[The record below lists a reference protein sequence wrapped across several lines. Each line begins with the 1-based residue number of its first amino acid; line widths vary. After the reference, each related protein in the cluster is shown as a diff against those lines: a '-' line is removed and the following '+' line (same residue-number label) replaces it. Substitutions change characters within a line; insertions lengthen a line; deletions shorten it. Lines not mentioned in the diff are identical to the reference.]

1 MKKIATIIVLCCA
14 WMAANAIPA
23 YPGWQTR
30 TQADGTTIEVQMMG
44 DEFYHYMVN
53 RDGQEVREN
62 ENGMYEVVGEAPT
75 AAVARARRAQGQVRR
90 MRQDVGVS
98 PYPAPRGLLILA
110 NFSDVK
116 FQASHTAEVMKDL
129 ITGDNCQVNDGFG
142 SAAQYFR
149 EQSNGAYQPIF
160 DVYGP
165 VTLSKSQSYYGQ
177 NIGSGSDAAD
187 KCPWDAAIEACI
199 LANNQYADLDFA
211 NYDWNNDG
219 DVDFVYIIYAG
230 KGEADSGIGNT
241 IWPHNFSIK
250 DMLSYAAQYPREVYT
265 NYTSSQTKLDGKYLD
280 NYAMSQEISGIT
292 GGLAGNGTFCHEF
305 GHVLGLPDFY
315 DTSYGTN
322 YRSNLTPND
331 WDVMDKGSYNGN
343 GHCPPNYSAWEK
355 YFMGWITP
363 KNLGSTGQRLTLYPN
378 GTDAYVAYQ
387 INEAGSQQAATRQGL
402 NYYIEC
408 RAKKGWDTHLPAAG
422 MLIWKVN
429 FSSSKWTSN
438 EPNTDGGSPRYTIV
452 CSSGTA
458 IGEAYGAKNVF
469 PYNSTK
475 SWSGVSG
482 KPLTEITKS
491 GDNIQLVYISAPTK
505 FEVKWMVNGKLL
517 ETARYESDGSES
529 LRLPSIAAE
538 ACEGTEIIGWTA
550 KTSWFD
556 PFELPDDFFDTPSGK
571 VTKDVTYYA
580 IFK

>member
-1 MKKIATIIVLCCA
+1 MRKIATIIVLCCA

-30 TQADGTTIEVQMMG
+30 TQADGTMIEVQMMG
-44 DEFYHYMVN
+44 DEYYHYMIN
-53 RDGQEVREN
+53 RDGQEVREVD
-62 ENGMYEVVGEAPT
+62 GMYEVVGEAPT
-75 AAVARARRAQGQVRR
+75 AAVARVRRAQGQTRR
-90 MRQDVGVS
+90 MRQDVGTS
-98 PYPAPRGLLILA
+98 PYPAPRGLLILV
-110 NFSDVK
+110 NFSDKK
-116 FQASHTAEVMKDL
+116 FNASNTKAVMDSL
-129 ITGDNCQVNDGFG
+129 INAKNCQVNNGFG
-142 SAAQYFR
+142 SAAQYFQD
-149 EQSNGAYQPIF
+149 QSNGAYQPIF

-165 VTLSKSQSYYGQ
+165 VTLSKTQSYYGQ
-177 NIGSGSDAAD
+177 NDSQGTDMYA
-187 KCPWDAAIEACI
+187 WDAMIEACI
-199 LANNQYADLDFA
+199 LANNQYSDLNFA

-230 KGEADSGIGNT
+230 KGEADSGVANT
-241 IWPHNFSIK
+241 IWPHNYSIK
-250 DMLSYAAQYPREVYT
+250 QMLEYSVQYPREVKTVYK
-265 NYTSSQTKLDGKYLD
+265 TSDTKLDGKYLD

-322 YRSNLTPND
+322 YNSKLTPGA
-331 WDVMDKGSYNGN
+331 WDVMDGGGYNGN

-355 YFMGWITP
+355 YFMGWNKP

-387 INEAGSQQAATRQGL
+387 INTSETLQSATRQGL

-408 RAKKGWDTHLPAAG
+408 RAQKGWDTHLPAAG
-422 MLIWKVN
+422 MLIWKVDFN
-429 FSSSKWTSN
+429 SSKWTNN
-438 EPNTDGGSPRYTIV
+438 EPNTDGGNPLYTIV
-452 CSSGTA
+452 CSSGTK
-458 IGEAYGAKNVF
+458 IGEGYGAKNVF
-469 PYNSTK
+469 PYNSTN

-482 KPLTEITKS
+482 KPLKEITKS
-491 GDNIQLVYISAPTK
+491 GDNIELVYISAPTK
-505 FEVKWMVNGKLL
+505 YEVKWMVNGKLL
-517 ETARYESDGSES
+517 ETARYESDGSED
-529 LRLPSIAAE
+529 LRLPSISAE

-571 VTKDVTYYA
+571 ATKDVTYYA